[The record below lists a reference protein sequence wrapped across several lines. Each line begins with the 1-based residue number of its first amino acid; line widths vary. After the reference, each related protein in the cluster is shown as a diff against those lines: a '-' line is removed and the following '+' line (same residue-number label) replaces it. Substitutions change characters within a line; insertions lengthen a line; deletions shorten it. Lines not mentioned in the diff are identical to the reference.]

1 MTDTTTANWNH
12 IKLSRLHIG
21 LATAYAFLFGSMY
34 FFKLGGLTESGKLV
48 VNILSVSM
56 PLFHISLAW
65 GCKNKSEISR
75 RISQIV
81 GFLMLFLFP
90 MGTVF
95 GFFLIRFADW
105 ESFPDEKAYAAS
117 ANKMQSSLHRIGIE
131 YISLRKTGIVLSL
144 ISPLTFALILAD
156 VGLGIHILSPDMV
169 MGGHYLAIGGMLTLT
184 PIGLIL
190 LFIGDW
196 IGSRKNRSEDH
207 GNVR

>member
-1 MTDTTTANWNH
+1 MTVATTANWNH

-34 FFKLGGLTESGKLV
+34 FFKLGGITESGKLV

-75 RISQIV
+75 RVSQIV
-81 GFLMLFLFP
+81 GFLMLFWLP
-90 MGTVF
+90 IGPIF
-95 GFFLIRFADW
+95 GFFFIRFADW
-105 ESFPDEKAYAAS
+105 KSFPDEKAYVAS
-117 ANKMQSSLHRIGIE
+117 ANKMQSSLHKTGIE
-131 YISLRKTGIVLSL
+131 YSSIQKTGIVLFL

-156 VGLGIHILSPDMV
+156 VGLGIHVLSPDMV

-190 LFIGDW
+190 FFIGGW
-196 IGSRKNRSEDH
+196 LSSRENRS
-207 GNVR
+207 